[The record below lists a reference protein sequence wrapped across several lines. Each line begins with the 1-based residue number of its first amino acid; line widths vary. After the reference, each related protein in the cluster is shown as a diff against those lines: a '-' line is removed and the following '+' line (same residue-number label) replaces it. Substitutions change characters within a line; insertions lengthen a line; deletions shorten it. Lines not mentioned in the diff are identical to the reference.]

1 MAKYY
6 RRVRVIG
13 PISFPNPHFR
23 RLQVFG
29 QELLLAGW
37 PAHAAASV
45 LWGT

>member
-13 PISFPNPHFR
+13 PISFPNVHLR
-23 RLQVFG
+23 CLQVFG
-29 QELLLAGW
+29 AGLLLAGW